1 MEHFEHEVSAVSH
14 WPPKALDKEDYVVF
28 GGYPEA
34 RRSVPPGPHPPTMS
48 TDFVSFRLRPHNCS
62 PEKISFQV
70 DLSQLTWL
78 PNVDEPLELGTSLS
92 GISGGPCFRIIPEE
106 DRIEFGGI
114 IYEGDYSLGI
124 IFARQARLISAKG
137 QIVPTPF

>member
-1 MEHFEHEVSAVSH
+1 M
-14 WPPKALDKEDYVVF
+14 VF
-28 GGYPEA
+28 GGYLEA

-48 TDFVSFRLRPHNCS
+48 PDFVSFRLRPHNCS

-78 PNVDEPLELGTSLS
+78 PNVDEPLEPGTSLS
-92 GISGGPCFRIIPEE
+92 GISGGPCVRIIPEE

-114 IYEGDYSLGI
+114 IYEGDYSRGI

-137 QIVPTPF
+137 QIEPTPFYVMPHRGAPGRS